1 MAGGGR
7 RRAAAAAAAKEA
19 KGKQQRAEVA
29 VCRVAARAKSCHTKS
44 RAACSAA
51 PQAMGVEGSGIAVG
65 LNKGHTT
72 TKRELKAR
80 PASRKGVR
88 AGQREAGEP

>member
-1 MAGGGR
+1 
-7 RRAAAAAAAKEA
+7 
-19 KGKQQRAEVA
+19 
-29 VCRVAARAKSCHTKS
+29 
-44 RAACSAA
+44 
-51 PQAMGVEGSGIAVG
+51 MGVEGSGIAVG

>member
-1 MAGGGR
+1 MSCSGGGGGACVLCGGGGGGGVGGELSLSLCCALVIS
-7 RRAAAAAAAKEA
+7 AA
-19 KGKQQRAEVA
+19 
-29 VCRVAARAKSCHTKS
+29 
-44 RAACSAA
+44 AACSAA